1 MQPIS
6 LTNNEIFKRL
16 RKIAPADHAGLYPF
30 DDQGNGKLFAEVFSD
45 CLRYNTDTK
54 SYCYYDGTKWNVDTG
69 NKRAEE
75 LAQRLK
81 TALELL
87 YANNKSALE
96 YYSKLGGHSKRMTM
110 ISDAAALVPV
120 GLLDFDTNKD
130 LLNLQNGTL
139 DLRTMQFRE
148 HRADDLLMCVAN
160 AEYDPAA
167 DCPTFKRFIA
177 EVTQAADPDG
187 SMIDDPDKAEY
198 LQRILGY
205 CLTADCREDEFYL
218 LYGVSTR
225 NGKSTLLSVIG
236 HILGDYGVM
245 IESDALSQQR
255 DTKETNEQRAD
266 LRGKRFAHVEEPSK
280 SMILDTGLIKQL
292 TGGTKMRAARKYEHS
307 IEFVPEFK
315 IVFATNYLPTVTDDT
330 LFKSGRCKV
339 VTFERHFTDEEQD
352 KDLRSKLIGESSG
365 ILNWLLEGL
374 RLYRKKGTKPPES
387 VAKATSEYQ
396 EVSDRVANFL
406 RECTVEC
413 KGEWRS
419 GNDLYEVYRQWCDA
433 SGYTPDGKHKFF
445 ESLRRKKLLEPYKK
459 IDGVVVRNIVLNRKI
474 DSNIFDAVRAEDTP
488 FTEGVEKVENL

>member
-1 MQPIS
+1 MQQIFLS
-6 LTNNEIFKRL
+6 NDEIFKRL
-16 RKIAPADHAGLYPF
+16 RKINPADHAGLYSF
-30 DDQGNGKLFAEVFSD
+30 DDQGNGKLFAEVFRD
-45 CLRYNTDTK
+45 CLRYVPEVK
-54 SYCYYDGTKWNVDTG
+54 SFCYFDGVKWSIDVG

-87 YANNKSALE
+87 YADNKSALE
-96 YYSKLGGHSKRMTM
+96 YYGKLGSHSRRMTM

-160 AEYDPAA
+160 AEYDPVA
-167 DCPTFKRFIA
+167 DCPAFKRFIS
-177 EVTQAADPDG
+177 EVTQAAGPDG

-218 LYGVSTR
+218 LYGISTR
-225 NGKSTLLSVIG
+225 NGKSTLLSVVEA
-236 HILGDYGVM
+236 ILNDYGTT
-245 IESDALSQQR
+245 IKPDALSQQR
-255 DTKETNEQRAD
+255 DTSETNEQMAN

-292 TGGTKMRAARKYEHS
+292 TGGNKMRAARKYEHS
-307 IEFVPEFK
+307 VEFMPEFK

-339 VTFERHFTDEEQD
+339 VTFERHFTEEEQD
-352 KDLRSKLIGESSG
+352 KDLRRKLIGESSG
-365 ILNWLLEGL
+365 ILNWLIEGL
-374 RLYRKKGTKPPES
+374 RLYRKKGTKPPAS
-387 VAKATSEYQ
+387 VVKATTEYQ

-406 RECTVEC
+406 RECTVEQEGAYC
-413 KGEWRS
+413 S
-419 GNDLYEVYRQWCDA
+419 GKDLYEVYRQWCDA
-433 SGYTPDGKHKFF
+433 SGYTPEGKSKFF
-445 ESLRRKKLLEPYKK
+445 ESLRRKKLLQPYKK
-459 IDGVVVRNIVLNRKI
+459 IEGVVIRNIVLNRKI
-474 DSNIFDAVRAEDTP
+474 DSDIFDAVRAEETP
-488 FTEGVEKVENL
+488 FTEEGCKS